1 MLCSD
6 WLHGKPTAKYDCVG
20 AWVEWR
26 VAVGVCMDQDIDVEY
41 EHVF

>member
-20 AWVEWR
+20 AWVER
-26 VAVGVCMDQDIDVEY
+26 LVAVDWCEDQEMCRILTR
-41 EHVF
+41 VF